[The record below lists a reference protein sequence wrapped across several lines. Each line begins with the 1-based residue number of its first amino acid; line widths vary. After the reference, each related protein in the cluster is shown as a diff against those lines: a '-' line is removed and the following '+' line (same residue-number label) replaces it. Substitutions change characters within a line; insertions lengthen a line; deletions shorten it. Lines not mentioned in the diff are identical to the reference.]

1 MKLKSILIS
10 LLSLIFISGSAS
22 IGWAGKAIDQIKETS
37 DRILVILNDDSLKG
51 SENESKRNS
60 MIKEI
65 VNKRFDWEEFSK
77 RALAKYWQE
86 QTTEDKNE
94 FITLFGTLLERTY
107 KDRVANYSV
116 AKVIYD
122 EEKLDGNYGLVR
134 VRIQTL
140 EKKEYPVTYKVMLK
154 NEDWF
159 VYDVSVGGISLV
171 NNFRVQFRDIL
182 RKSNFQELLARL
194 REKVK

>member
-1 MKLKSILIS
+1 MNLKSILIS
-10 LLSLIFISGSAS
+10 LLALIFFSTPAS
-22 IGWAGKAIDQIKETS
+22 ISWAGKAIDQIKETS
-37 DRILVILNDDSLKG
+37 DRILVILNDESLKG
-51 SENESKRNS
+51 AENESKRNS

-77 RALAKYWQE
+77 RALANYWQE
-86 QTTEDKNE
+86 QTTENKQE
-94 FITLFGTLLERTY
+94 FITLFGTLLERAY

-116 AKVIYD
+116 AKVFYD

-159 VYDVSVGGISLV
+159 VYDVSVAGISLV

-182 RKSNFQELLARL
+182 RKSSFQELLARL

>member
-1 MKLKSILIS
+1 MNLKSIVIS
-10 LLSLIFISGSAS
+10 LLSLIFISTPAS
-22 IGWAGKAIDQIKETS
+22 ISWAGKAIDQIKETS

-51 SENESKRNS
+51 PENENKRNS

-77 RALAKYWQE
+77 RALSKYWQE
-86 QTTEDKNE
+86 QTTENKKE

-134 VRIQTL
+134 VRIQTV
-140 EKKEYPVTYKVMLK
+140 ENKEYPVTYKVMLK
-154 NEDWF
+154 DEDWF

-182 RKSNFQELLARL
+182 KKSSFQDLLARL